1 MFRARPAM
9 PELPEVEVTRRGIA
23 PVLTGGRVAGVVAR
37 VPALRYPLPQ
47 DLQRT
52 LGGCRLAAVKRRGK
66 YLLLDFG
73 HGHLLI
79 HLGMSGSLRLVP
91 AALAAE
97 KHDHFDLIFTI
108 KRKPLALRLR
118 DPRRF
123 GAVLWL
129 AGDPL
134 AHPLLAVLGVEPLTD
149 AFNAAWLQSELAG
162 LAAAIKP
169 TLMDSHRVVGIGNIY
184 ASESLF
190 RAGIDPRTAAGR
202 ISPKRLQ
209 RLVPAI
215 KTTLAA
221 AIDAGGSSLRDF
233 MRSDGS
239 SGYFQQQYFV
249 YGRGGEPC
257 HVCGRSIRELRQ
269 GQRATFFC
277 ACCQRSAESLL
288 FGQLGKLHH
297 QLILRFHV
305 IRIVRNAIYRAD
317 FAALRRIEMPD
328 AFGALVWIDDVS
340 LFALRNRVVGAF
352 RLANV
357 AVDAFIGD
365 HQGHAVLLRNLL

>member
-1 MFRARPAM
+1 M
-9 PELPEVEVTRRGIA
+9 PELPEVEVSRRGIA
-23 PVLTGGRVAGVVAR
+23 PVLTGQKVSGVIAR
-37 VPALRYPLPQ
+37 VPALRYPLPENLKQ
-47 DLQRT
+47 T
-52 LGGCRLAAVKRRGK
+52 LSGHRLTAVSRRGK

-91 AALAAE
+91 ASLAAA
-97 KHDHFDLIFTI
+97 KHDHFDLVFTI
-108 KRKPLALRLR
+108 KGSAVALRLR

-123 GAVLWL
+123 GAILWL
-129 AGDPL
+129 PGDPL
-134 AHPLLAVLGVEPLTD
+134 QHPLLAGLGVEPLTQE
-149 AFNAAWLQSELAG
+149 FSAAWLRNEVAG
-162 LAAAIKP
+162 LSAAIKP

-202 ISPKRLQ
+202 ISLKRLE

-233 MRSDGS
+233 IRSDGS

-249 YGRGGEPC
+249 YGRSGEPC
-257 HVCGRSIRELRQ
+257 HVCGRPIRELRQ

-277 ACCQRSAESLL
+277 AGCQR
-288 FGQLGKLHH
+288 
-297 QLILRFHV
+297 
-305 IRIVRNAIYRAD
+305 
-317 FAALRRIEMPD
+317 
-328 AFGALVWIDDVS
+328 
-340 LFALRNRVVGAF
+340 
-352 RLANV
+352 
-357 AVDAFIGD
+357 
-365 HQGHAVLLRNLL
+365 